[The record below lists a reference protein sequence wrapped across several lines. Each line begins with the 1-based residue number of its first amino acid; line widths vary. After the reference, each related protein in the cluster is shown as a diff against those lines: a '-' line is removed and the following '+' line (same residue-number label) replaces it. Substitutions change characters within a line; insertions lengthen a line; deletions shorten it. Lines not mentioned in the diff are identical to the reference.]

1 MKKTILILLFH
12 SFFLSGL
19 HGQSEQDISLQR
31 IAERF
36 AIESAVYPQER
47 IHLHT
52 DRNYYVPGEKIWFK
66 AYVADAADFRYPTDS
81 RYVYAELINSVDS
94 LVTEVMVRREEGM
107 FYGYIPIPLTVP
119 QGDYTLRAYTRYME
133 NTGDDYFFK
142 KNIRIGNLS
151 SLKEKETKDKKTK
164 TIPAINDFDVSF
176 FPEGGNFLEGVLCKV
191 AFKALNSDGTSA
203 NITGKIIDENGSTV
217 TTAESFHAGMGA
229 FGFIPEPGKKYRLQC
244 RNDNNL
250 EKQFD
255 LPIPRSDAYALA
267 VVRMSP
273 DKRIAV
279 EVRKSKNT
287 PDTPCYLL
295 AQCRG
300 KALYFST
307 LNDISKITVFNKED
321 LPAGIIHLI
330 LFDKQMHPL
339 SERLVFNKNNM
350 SEPVGFQTDKAVYA
364 IRDKVVAKINSL
376 PFDEGGVE
384 ASLSVAIT
392 DDRDISPDSATTI
405 LSTMLLASELKG
417 YIENPAYYLRDDI
430 QAETAM
436 DYLMMT
442 HGWRRYDV
450 PEVVKGNNATP
461 GIPYQTSF
469 VFTGN
474 VKNLNLIRSRTVAG
488 SEISMMA
495 GREILSTTTDENGQ
509 FTFRDFEY
517 PDSTRYFIQALT
529 GKGSNR
535 VELVLDRETFP
546 KPVHAIQS
554 PNVNNLILKEKA
566 KIEPEPNAFISKAE
580 QRSKYEP
587 SMRVIPLQEVT
598 VTAKKI
604 ERKNEPRLQFWANES
619 SDVTIRREEIERFK
633 PRLVSDILQHIAGVS
648 VSLNG
653 EIHIRGGNFPLVLID
668 GVPLSWDEKLMRS
681 FHDPSLAAHFS
692 PVEAVSV
699 QDVESIDIFKGPS
712 VSVFGVQGAGGV
724 ISITTKKGGGTEG
737 IRQDFNYTIYTPLG
751 YQKPVEFYSP
761 KYETLQAKQSP
772 IPDLRTTIFWKPDI
786 VISND
791 HQEAGFDFYTSDFPT
806 TYSVVIEGLT
816 TDGKIIRQVEKIRV
830 E

>member
-1 MKKTILILLFH
+1 MKKILLIVLLN
-12 SFFLSGL
+12 SLFLSGL
-19 HGQSEQDISLQR
+19 FGQPEQDISLQK

-36 AIESAVYPQER
+36 AIQSAVYPQEKV
-47 IHLHT
+47 HLHT
-52 DRNYYVPGEKIWFK
+52 DRDYYVPGEKIWFK
-66 AYVADAADFRYPTDS
+66 AYVADAATFRYPTDS
-81 RYVYAELINSVDS
+81 RYVYAELISPTDS
-94 LVTEVMVRREEGM
+94 LMSRVMVRREEGI

-119 QGDYTLRAYTRYME
+119 EGNYTLRAYTRYME

-151 SLKEKETKDKKTK
+151 SVKEKETKDKKTK
-164 TIPAINDFDVSF
+164 DIPVKNDFDVSF

-203 NITGKIIDENGSTV
+203 NITGKVIDENGSTV

-255 LPIPRSDAYALA
+255 FPIPRSDAYALA

-287 PDTPCYLL
+287 PDVPCYLL

-307 LNDISKITVFNKED
+307 LNDLSKITVFNKED

-339 SERLVFNKNNM
+339 SERPVFNKNNM
-350 SEPVGFQTDKAVYA
+350 SEPVVFQTDKAVYT
-364 IRDKVVAKINSL
+364 IRDKVVATINTRL
-376 PFDEGGVE
+376 FEEDREE
-384 ASLSVAIT
+384 ASLSVAVT

-405 LSTMLLASELKG
+405 LSTLLLASELKG

-430 QAETAM
+430 QAETAL

-450 PEVVKGNNATP
+450 PEVVKGNNAIP

-474 VKNLNLIRSRTVAG
+474 VKNLNLIRSRQVAG

-517 PDSTRYFIQALT
+517 PDSTRYFIQALS

-546 KPVHAIQS
+546 KPVHAIKS
-554 PNVNNLILKEKA
+554 ADVENPIL

-580 QRSKYEP
+580 QRSKYDP

-598 VTAKKI
+598 VTAKRI
-604 ERKNEPRLQFWANES
+604 ERKDEPRLHFWANES
-619 SDVTIRREEIERFK
+619 SDVTIRKKEIERFR
-633 PRLVSDILQHIAGVS
+633 PRLVTDILQHIAGVR

-653 EIHIRGGNFPLVLID
+653 EISIRGGRLPLVLID
-668 GVPLSWDEKLMRS
+668 GIPMEWDTIQY
-681 FHDPSLAAHFS
+681 HDPSITAHHS
-692 PVEAVSV
+692 PLESVSV
-699 QDVESIDIFKGPS
+699 NAIESIDIFKGPS
-712 VSVFGVQGAGGV
+712 ASAFGARGSEGA
-724 ISITTKKGGGTEG
+724 ISITTKRGGGTEG
-737 IRQDFNYTIYTPLG
+737 IKQDFNYTIYTPLG

-791 HQEAGFDFYTSDFPT
+791 HKEAGFDFYTSDFPT

-816 TDGKIIRQVEKIRV
+816 SDGKIIRQVEKIRV